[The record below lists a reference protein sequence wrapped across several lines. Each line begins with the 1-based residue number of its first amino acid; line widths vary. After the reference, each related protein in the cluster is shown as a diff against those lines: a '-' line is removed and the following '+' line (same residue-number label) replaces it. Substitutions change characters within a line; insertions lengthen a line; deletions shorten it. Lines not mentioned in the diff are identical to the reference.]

1 MEIKWE
7 IIIPIL
13 ISLSGAITSLLMLAS
28 AIRLKKAETEDKE
41 ASVAER
47 FVNAA
52 DKLVSRSVLNFE
64 RLDKRVEILENQVSS
79 LIKDLTEAR
88 TYLNSLLSLI
98 DWLLSGIESLSAQ
111 SRTLDQEPTFKLDNE
126 RMKIIGQIRKF
137 VNGKNNPTRKE
148 SDDKT
153 PPSSNPI

>member
-13 ISLSGAITSLLMLAS
+13 ISLSGAITSLVMLAS
-28 AIRLKKAETEDKE
+28 AIRLKRAETEDKE

-52 DKLVSRSVLNFE
+52 DKLVTRSVLNFE
-64 RLDKRVEILENQVSS
+64 RLDKRLIILETQVLS
-79 LIKDLTEAR
+79 LTKDLTEAR
-88 TYLNSLLSLI
+88 AYLSSLLSLI
-98 DWLLSGIESLSAQ
+98 DWLLSGIESLSSQ
-111 SRTLDQEPTFKLDNE
+111 SRALDQEPTFKLNNARLE
-126 RMKIIGQIRKF
+126 IMGQIREF

-148 SDDKT
+148 
-153 PPSSNPI
+153 PRG